1 MLWLI
6 GSCHNKLSLTS
17 KAQGSRVFL
26 SLLTT
31 DQLLPWI
38 ADSSQAI
45 ALRKLTPGAF
55 LTFFQHIRLSLSIV
69 SWEVPD
75 LLRSKFL

>member
-17 KAQGSRVFL
+17 KAQGSGVFL

-45 ALRKLTPGAF
+45 TLRKLTPGAF
-55 LTFFQHIRLSLSIV
+55 LTFFFRHIPCTIV

-75 LLRSKFL
+75 LLRSNFL